1 MRRHGHGRLSR
12 LQTGML
18 ALLVLAVATYFAFAR
33 DIPFT
38 KPYEV
43 KAMFDNTSTLGLNS
57 PVRIAGVNVGKV
69 AKVEPAGDDST
80 MSVVTLKIEKK
91 GLPIHDD
98 AELKVRP
105 RIFFGGNYFVD
116 VRPGTPGGDELDSGD
131 TIPATQ
137 TSAPVGLDEV
147 LSGLRSDT
155 RKDLQKLLDG
165 YGEAISGQPKPG
177 EDDDQDPE
185 TKGEIAAKS
194 LNDSLEDAPEALR
207 TTAIVNQALLGTER
221 RDVSKLIAGG
231 QKVAAALASRET
243 QLKDLISNF
252 NTTTGALASEQANL
266 RRTIRL
272 LPEVLDAANPAFDNL
287 NASFPPTRAWARE
300 IIPGVRETAATIE
313 SSFPW
318 IAQTR
323 ELLSPPELQGLVR
336 DLQPATRDITR
347 VNSQLLQLPA
357 PAAGGQPLP
366 AQHAAADGPRGD
378 PGREPH
384 DRDRELQGAVPVLR
398 RALRRVAELRRQRH
412 IHALPDRRRQPD
424 RLHRQHPGPRRS
436 AVRQRLPN
444 TVRHPP
450 GTPRAQAAVQPDGPL
465 PRPGRARPE
474 RRPHR
479 RRTVKRAIS
488 KHLRDFLAI
497 LFMIVVAAGVAGYI
511 LSNQRFYLP
520 AWVPVVGTDF
530 YEISAELE
538 TAQAVVPGQ
547 GQTVNVAGV
556 KVGEIG
562 TVELE
567 DGVAVVDMKIKR
579 KYAPVYKDAT
589 ILLRPKTPLKDM
601 FLELDPGNPKAG
613 EIKEGGRVR
622 SGNTLPDVNIDEFLA
637 ALDTDTMA
645 YLRIL
650 LSSGA
655 EAFERD
661 APAQLRETLKR
672 FEPTARDARKVNAQL
687 SKRRTNIRRVIHN
700 FQELSTELGSKDRQL
715 AAFIDSAN
723 ANFEA
728 IANQERSLRESVR
741 LLPDT
746 LAQTRDTLGTVSQ
759 AAADLGPA
767 FQKLRPGARA
777 LAPTLRQVRP
787 FNRETTPIIRN
798 ELRPFARDSRQAVR
812 DTKEAAEDLVVAT
825 PRLTRTVGVIN
836 SIFNTLAYNPR
847 GSEEGYLFWS
857 AWLAHAG
864 ATLWGTQD
872 AHGPVRRGLVFIGC
886 RALTNVLPAAQRRRP
901 ALDLR
906 IQLLNPPKPEQ
917 VCPGSGG

>member
-1 MRRHGHGRLSR
+1 M
-12 LQTGML
+12 
-18 ALLVLAVATYFAFAR
+18 
-33 DIPFT
+33 
-38 KPYEV
+38 
-43 KAMFDNTSTLGLNS
+43 
-57 PVRIAGVNVGKV
+57 
-69 AKVEPAGDDST
+69 
-80 MSVVTLKIEKK
+80 
-91 GLPIHDD
+91 
-98 AELKVRP
+98 
-105 RIFFGGNYFVD
+105 
-116 VRPGTPGGDELDSGD
+116 
-131 TIPATQ
+131 
-137 TSAPVGLDEV
+137 
-147 LSGLRSDT
+147 
-155 RKDLQKLLDG
+155 
-165 YGEAISGQPKPG
+165 
-177 EDDDQDPE
+177 
-185 TKGEIAAKS
+185 
-194 LNDSLEDAPEALR
+194 
-207 TTAIVNQALLGTER
+207 
-221 RDVSKLIAGG
+221 
-231 QKVAAALASRET
+231 
-243 QLKDLISNF
+243 
-252 NTTTGALASEQANL
+252 
-266 RRTIRL
+266 
-272 LPEVLDAANPAFDNL
+272 
-287 NASFPPTRAWARE
+287 
-300 IIPGVRETAATIE
+300 
-313 SSFPW
+313 
-318 IAQTR
+318 
-323 ELLSPPELQGLVR
+323 
-336 DLQPATRDITR
+336 
-347 VNSQLLQLPA
+347 
-357 PAAGGQPLP
+357 
-366 AQHAAADGPRGD
+366 
-378 PGREPH
+378 
-384 DRDRELQGAVPVLR
+384 
-398 RALRRVAELRRQRH
+398 
-412 IHALPDRRRQPD
+412 
-424 RLHRQHPGPRRS
+424 
-436 AVRQRLPN
+436 
-444 TVRHPP
+444 
-450 GTPRAQAAVQPDGPL
+450 
-465 PRPGRARPE
+465 
-474 RRPHR
+474 
-479 RRTVKRAIS
+479 KRAIS

-601 FLELDPGNPKAG
+601 FLELDPGTPRAG
-613 EIKEGGRVR
+613 EIEEGGRVR

-637 ALDTDTMA
+637 ALDNDTMA

-655 EAFERD
+655 EAFEGD

-746 LAQTRDTLGTVSQ
+746 LAQTRDTLRTVSR

-777 LAPTLRQVRP
+777 LAPALRQVRP

-906 IQLLNPPKPEQ
+906 IQLLNPPPAEQ
-917 VCPGSGG
+917 VCPRSGG